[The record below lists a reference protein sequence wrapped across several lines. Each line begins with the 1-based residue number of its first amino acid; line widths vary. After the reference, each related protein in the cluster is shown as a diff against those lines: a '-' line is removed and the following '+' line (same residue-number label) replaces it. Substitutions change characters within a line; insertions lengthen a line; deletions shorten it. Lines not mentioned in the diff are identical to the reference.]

1 MKLKIFNSVKYY
13 FTLYILT
20 RKTLAHI
27 MRYVSQ
33 LTVRPLT
40 KKEVAMKDRRIGF
53 ELHRSSRIVKRYMD
67 NDASK
72 RYVEKMTG
80 THGRA
85 IGYFYN
91 NRHRDVF
98 QKDFE
103 KEFNIR
109 RSTASKILSLME
121 SNDLITRESVD
132 YDARLKKI
140 VLTEKA
146 LELQSVVDNAFTRME
161 TKIKE
166 GITEEELDVFFRVLE
181 KVNKNLE
188 RNDCVND

>member
-1 MKLKIFNSVKYY
+1 MEN
-13 FTLYILT
+13 
-20 RKTLAHI
+20 
-27 MRYVSQ
+27 
-33 LTVRPLT
+33 
-40 KKEVAMKDRRIGF
+40 RRIGF

-72 RYVEKMTG
+72 SYVEKMTG
-80 THGRA
+80 THGWV
-85 IGYFYN
+85 IGYLYE
-91 NRHRDVF
+91 NRHRDIF

-103 KEFNIR
+103 KNFDIR

-121 SNDLITRESVD
+121 SNELITRESVS

-146 LELQSVVDNAFTRME
+146 LEIYKIVETAFLHME

-166 GITEEELDVFFRVLE
+166 GITDEELTVFFRVLD

-188 RNDCVND
+188 RNDSEND

>member
-1 MKLKIFNSVKYY
+1 
-13 FTLYILT
+13 
-20 RKTLAHI
+20 
-27 MRYVSQ
+27 
-33 LTVRPLT
+33 
-40 KKEVAMKDRRIGF
+40 MKDRRIGF

-80 THGRA
+80 THGWA